1 MSTDTFGILL
11 GNVIYAVYIGV
22 FSESESEMCDD
33 HGRRVRQSDHSG
45 TVSEQLE

>member
-22 FSESESEMCDD
+22 FSESESEMCDN
-33 HGRRVRQSDHSG
+33 GRRVRQSDHSG